1 VSDLGS
7 PATTA
12 TIGRLPPP
20 LDAGFGLVEALVAA
34 SLLVT
39 VAAGAAQVVAAAVRV
54 SREARV
60 RTMTTALAAQKI
72 EQLRSLP
79 FAHTWVGDPPVS
91 IPATDLTTDLSTDP
105 PSDGGPGL
113 QPSIEQTLKAN
124 VPFYVDYLDANGRWV
139 GGGTSAGEQAVYTRR
154 WAVRPLPSD
163 PENVLI
169 LQVLVRSVQGDES
182 RFVTLKARRP

>member
-1 VSDLGS
+1 VSGVLS
-7 PATTA
+7 SATTA
-12 TIGRLPPP
+12 TSGRRAHP

-39 VAAGAAQVVAAAVRV
+39 VAAGAAHVVAAAVRV

-60 RTMTTALAAQKI
+60 RTMTTALAAQKM

-79 FAHTWVGDPPVS
+79 FAHRWVGDPPVS
-91 IPATDLTTDLSTDP
+91 IPASDVTTDLSTDP

-113 QPSIEQTLKAN
+113 QPSVKRTLTTN
-124 VPFYVDYLDANGRWV
+124 VPFYVDCLDAYGRWV
-139 GGGTSAGEQAVYTRR
+139 GGGTSASAQTVYTRR

-163 PENVLI
+163 PDNVL
-169 LQVLVRSVQGDES
+169 VLEVLARSVHGDES